1 MYMWNL
7 KAVMTKEL
15 CESSRQLRR
24 HVSETK
30 SVLYCWSSQYD
41 RVLRWQ
47 DLDITDEII
56 YLANPMSLSHNDV
69 IKRET
74 FFVWNSM
81 LHNDVIKRETFFV
94 LLALCERN
102 PVITRGFPSQ
112 RPVTWNFD
120 VFLVLCLNKKLLNK
134 RSKKWIKIS
143 LVSFDVAVV
152 LMTSSNENIS
162 RVTGHL
168 CGEFTFHRWIPRTKT
183 SDAEF
188 WCFLWSGHE

>member
-56 YLANPMSLSHNDV
+56 YLANPMSL
-69 IKRET
+69 
-74 FFVWNSM
+74 
-81 LHNDVIKRETFFV
+81 LHNDVIKKETFFV
-94 LLALCERN
+94 FTGPLWTE
-102 PVITRGFPSQ
+102 
-112 RPVTWNFD
+112 
-120 VFLVLCLNKKLLNK
+120 
-134 RSKKWIKIS
+134 
-143 LVSFDVAVV
+143 
-152 LMTSSNENIS
+152 SSD
-162 RVTGHL
+162 HP
-168 CGEFTFHRWIPRTKT
+168 WIPLTKA
-183 SDAEF
+183 SDVEL
-188 WCFLWSGHE
+188 WCFPCFVFEQQTAKQTIKKVN

>member
-56 YLANPMSLSHNDV
+56 YLANPMSL
-69 IKRET
+69 
-74 FFVWNSM
+74 
-81 LHNDVIKRETFFV
+81 LHNDVIKKETFFV

-102 PVITRGFPSQ
+102 PVITCGFPSQ

-120 VFLVLCLNKKLLNK
+120 VFLVLCLNNKLLNK

-168 CGEFTFHRWIPRTKT
+168 RGEFTFHGWIPDTKT